1 MSPVLSKYRGL
12 AGVGLWLAL
21 APATWPQ
28 QPQSQ
33 TRPQPPP
40 VAAAAIPEAPQI
52 LFQDL
57 YRAVQSAQLFADSK
71 TFADAIP
78 KFAPEEILTRYR
90 EAKPVSPE
98 ALKSFVAANF
108 SMPGDAATPAD
119 AAPAA
124 AKSTNERA
132 SITGHIDSLWDQLT
146 RSTKTAPRYSSLLP
160 LPEPYVVPGGRF
172 REMYYWDS

>member
-1 MSPVLSKYRGL
+1 MGPALSKYRGL
-12 AGVGLWLAL
+12 AGVVLCVAL

-33 TRPQPPP
+33 TRPQPQP

-52 LFQDL
+52 LFKDL
-57 YRAVQSAQLFADSK
+57 FIAVQSAPLFADSK

-78 KFAPEEILTRYR
+78 KFAPEEILARYR
-90 EAKPVSPE
+90 EAKPVAPE

-108 SMPGDAATPAD
+108 SMPGDAATLAD

-124 AKSTNERA
+124 AKLTNERVA
-132 SITGHIDSLWDQLT
+132 ITGHIDSLWDQL
-146 RSTKTAPRYSSLLP
+146 
-160 LPEPYVVPGGRF
+160 
-172 REMYYWDS
+172 